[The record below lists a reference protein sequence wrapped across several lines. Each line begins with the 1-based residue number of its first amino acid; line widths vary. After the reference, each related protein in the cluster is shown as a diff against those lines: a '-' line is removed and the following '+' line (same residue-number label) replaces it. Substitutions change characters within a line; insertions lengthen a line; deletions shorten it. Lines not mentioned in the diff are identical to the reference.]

1 MNEMK
6 NEMKDGQTYG
16 DVLTERFQ
24 FYQTL
29 DKKRNKKLCT
39 SVTPIKFVLRNNFQN
54 LM

>member
-29 DKKRNKKLCT
+29 DKKKEQKIVYICDANKIC
-39 SVTPIKFVLRNNFQN
+39 SS
-54 LM
+54 